1 MGGGAAGLLLDGV
14 CRGRGIYLLPPT
26 ADDNPHR
33 GRLPALG
40 LHDAG
45 RQGQAAPV
53 AKQRPMEEVA
63 LGSFFYASMKTILWE
78 YRLNFSGLIEA
89 GPSLSQARQALIDD
103 LRANPERYISGL
115 KPIAATDN
123 VIVDLSKRLLGL
135 K

>member
-1 MGGGAAGLLLDGV
+1 
-14 CRGRGIYLLPPT
+14 
-26 ADDNPHR
+26 
-33 GRLPALG
+33 
-40 LHDAG
+40 
-45 RQGQAAPV
+45 
-53 AKQRPMEEVA
+53 MEEVA